1 MVEEGNP
8 HHYFVA
14 TQGVMPKVFD
24 EAFFSKTI
32 LAIPEDHEASAES
45 FCSIFFLL
53 GPDHPLKHLHPE

>member
-14 TQGVMPKVFD
+14 TQGATLVFAESQVGLVHLP
-24 EAFFSKTI
+24 EA
-32 LAIPEDHEASAES
+32 HEASAES

-53 GPDHPLKHLHPE
+53 DPDHLRKHLHPE